1 VDTEI
6 KDLEFS
12 KNGQSEAKIKQI
24 DEQIKKL
31 KEFKNNINSASV
43 EEVESLEKMY
53 ATLIKVK
60 K

>member
-1 VDTEI
+1 VDAEI